1 MHSLEKRYS
10 DIHKEYRESVA
21 AYKSV
26 IPTVLGEKMK

>member
-10 DIHKEYRESVA
+10 DIHKEYQESVA

-26 IPTVLGEKMK
+26 VLGEKMK